1 MKPGIVTDS
10 TCDLP
15 KYLIDE
21 YGIQVVP
28 SILVLDGRE
37 YVDGAGFSRD
47 DFYKLL
53 PDLKS
58 PPTTAAPSIGEFS
71 KCYQKLFD
79 AGCDTVISI
88 HAAGTLTA
96 IIDTARQ
103 AARDFDDRITV
114 VDSGSLSLGLG
125 FQVLAAA
132 ELEDADLEAALSAVA
147 SARRRLQLFAALDS
161 MEYVRRSGRVQG
173 TLALLGSLL
182 NVKPLIELKDGEVK
196 AGGVVRTARQA
207 NDRMDAFLR
216 SAGQLERLAIL
227 HTGAEARA
235 RAFLNR
241 IMSEVSQSLPR
252 DILMINATT
261 VIGTHIGPGAL
272 GFAAIIK

>member
-1 MKPGIVTDS
+1 
-10 TCDLP
+10 
-15 KYLIDE
+15 
-21 YGIQVVP
+21 
-28 SILVLDGRE
+28 
-37 YVDGAGFSRD
+37 
-47 DFYKLL
+47 
-53 PDLKS
+53 
-58 PPTTAAPSIGEFS
+58 
-71 KCYQKLFD
+71 
-79 AGCDTVISI
+79 
-88 HAAGTLTA
+88 
-96 IIDTARQ
+96 
-103 AARDFDDRITV
+103 
-114 VDSGSLSLGLG
+114 
-125 FQVLAAA
+125 VLAAA
-132 ELEDADLEAALSAVA
+132 GDEDADLDSALSAVA

-196 AGGVVRTARQA
+196 ANGVVRTARQA

-235 RAFLNR
+235 RAFLTR

-272 GFAAIIK
+272 GFAAVIK